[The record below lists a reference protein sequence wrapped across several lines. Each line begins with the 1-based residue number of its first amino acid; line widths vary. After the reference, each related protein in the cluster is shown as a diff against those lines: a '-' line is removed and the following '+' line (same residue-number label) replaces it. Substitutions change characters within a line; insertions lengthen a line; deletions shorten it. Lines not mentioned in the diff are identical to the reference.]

1 MEKSVLSVVTQLI
14 QAVMDGLNA
23 NKPSVM
29 VESEE
34 VTLISSAACFGTI
47 NSTVTTKE
55 FVKHSF
61 DFSPCVPSTLSELP
75 RDLVERLRAVSF
87 VRPDT
92 RIIAEVC
99 LLANGFTTAAQL
111 SEAIVKLQN
120 LCETFIPSFNNPSR
134 CVQEIPS
141 CMPKGSGWST
151 MCIKRIINDAASNLI
166 EKNETAA
173 LVSDGERSSIHDPS
187 AESSEINDH
196 EGL

>member
-1 MEKSVLSVVTQLI
+1 MEKSVLSVVTQLVK
-14 QAVMDGLNA
+14 AVMDSLNA

-29 VESEE
+29 IESEE

-47 NSTVTTKE
+47 NSTVTAKE

-61 DFSPCVPSTLSELP
+61 DFFPCMPSTLSELP
-75 RDLVERLRAVSF
+75 RGLVERLRAVSF

-92 RIIAEVC
+92 RVIAEVC
-99 LLANGFTTAAQL
+99 LLANGFTTAAKL

-151 MCIKRIINDAASNLI
+151 MCIKRIINDAANNLD
-166 EKNETAA
+166 EKNKTA
-173 LVSDGERSSIHDPS
+173 IHDPS
-187 AESSEINDH
+187 TEFSEINDH